1 MIKENQNLLNKINAF
16 SDILILFIS
25 MVLAYLIRFHVFSP
39 DSEYIKLVKYIQFT
53 LIIVP
58 INLILY
64 NFLNLYHSFRTT
76 AFKKE
81 FFQIIEANTILTAVC
96 LSLLYIFKFVDI
108 SRWVIVIFYFV
119 NITLITSKRFFLRRT
134 LSKMRSKGM
143 NLKHVIIIGA
153 GETAKEY
160 LNIIKENKSF
170 GYNYTGYVANSSN
183 FEGSKLGDF
192 NDLYK
197 ILNTFNA
204 DEVICALDIED
215 AKYLESIV
223 NACEKSGTKISIIPF
238 CYKYIPS
245 KPYIDQLGSIPL
257 INVRRI
263 PLDNFGNAF
272 MKRTLDI
279 IGSLAL
285 IILTSPLMIFT
296 ALLIKCTSKGP
307 IIFKQNRVGL
317 NKKSFTMYKFRSMKV
332 NNEETTGWSTN
343 NDPRKTK
350 FGAFIRKFSI
360 DELPQ
365 FFNVLNGDMSLVG
378 PRPEIPHFVDE
389 FKNEIPLYMVKH
401 QVKPGITGLA
411 QINGFRGDTSIKK
424 RIEYDIH
431 YIENWDILLDISILL
446 NTAFK
451 GFKNNEKIVIKNKS
465 IIENIE
471 GVECT
476 KIKDNGVQS

>member
-25 MVLAYLIRFHVFSP
+25 MILAYLIRFHIFSP
-39 DSEYIKLVKYIQFT
+39 NTDYIRLLKYIQFT
-53 LIIVP
+53 IIIAP
-58 INLILY
+58 INLIIY

-81 FFQIIEANTILTAVC
+81 FIQIIKGNTILTALL
-96 LSLLYIFKFVDI
+96 LSSLFIFKLVNI

-119 NITLITSKRFFLRRT
+119 NITLILSKRLILRKT
-134 LSKMRSKGM
+134 LSKMRSNGM

-153 GETAKEY
+153 GETANEY
-160 LNIIKENKSF
+160 LKVIKENKSF
-170 GYNYTGYVANSSN
+170 GYSYAGYIANSSN
-183 FEGSKLGDF
+183 FEGRKLGNF

-197 ILNTFNA
+197 ILSTYNA

-215 AKYLESIV
+215 AKYLENIV
-223 NACEKSGTKISIIPF
+223 SACEKSGTKISIIPF

-245 KPYIDQLGSIPL
+245 KPYIDQLGNIPI

-272 MKRTLDI
+272 MKRSLDI
-279 IGSLAL
+279 IGSFILIMLTSSVMLIAAL
-285 IILTSPLMIFT
+285 I
-296 ALLIKCTSKGP
+296 IKCTSKGP

-317 NKKSFTMYKFRSMKV
+317 NKKIFTMYKFRSMKV
-332 NNEETTGWSTN
+332 NNEENTGWSTN

-365 FFNVLNGDMSLVG
+365 FFNVLKGDMSLVG
-378 PRPEIPHFVDE
+378 PRPELPHFVDE

-431 YIENWDILLDISILL
+431 YIENWDMLMDIVILFR
-446 NTAFK
+446 TAFK
-451 GFKNNEKIVIKNKS
+451 GFKNNEKLIIKNKS
-465 IIENIE
+465 IISDVENLK
-471 GVECT
+471 CN
-476 KIKDNGVQS
+476 K

>member
-25 MVLAYLIRFHVFSP
+25 MTLAYFIRFYIFSP
-39 DSEYIKLVKYIQFT
+39 DTNYIKLIKYFQFT

-64 NFLNLYHSFRTT
+64 NFFNLYHSFRTT

-81 FFQIIEANTILTAVC
+81 FTQIIKANTILTAIL
-96 LSLLYIFKFVDI
+96 LSFLYIFRLVDI
-108 SRWVIVIFYFV
+108 SRWVIVTFYFV
-119 NITLITSKRFFLRRT
+119 NITLIASKRFILRQI
-134 LSKMRSKGM
+134 LSKIRSKGM

-153 GETAKEY
+153 GEVANEY
-160 LNIIKENKSF
+160 LKVINNNKSF
-170 GYNYTGYVANSSN
+170 GYSYSGYVANSSN
-183 FEGSKLGDF
+183 FQGKKLGNY
-192 NDLYK
+192 NDLFAV
-197 ILNTFNA
+197 LNKYNA
-204 DEVICALDIED
+204 DEVVCALDIED
-215 AKYLESIV
+215 AKYLENIV
-223 NACEKSGTKISIIPF
+223 SSCEKSGTKISIIPF

-272 MKRTLDI
+272 MKRTIDI
-279 IGSLAL
+279 LGSLGL
-285 IILTSPLMIFT
+285 IILTSPIMIVT
-296 ALLIKCTSKGP
+296 ALVIKCTSKGP
-307 IIFKQNRVGL
+307 IIFRQPRVGL
-317 NKKSFTMYKFRSMKV
+317 NKNTFTMYKFRSMKV
-332 NNEETTGWSTN
+332 NSEEQSGWSTN

-350 FGAFIRKFSI
+350 FGSFIRKFSI

-365 FFNVLNGDMSLVG
+365 FFNVLKGDMSLVG

-411 QINGFRGDTSIKK
+411 QVNGFRGDTSIKK

-431 YIENWDILLDISILL
+431 YIENWDILLDISILFK
-446 NTAFK
+446 TAFK
-451 GFKNNEKIVIKNKS
+451 GFKNNEKLVIKNKS
-465 IIENIE
+465 IIENPENVNNNNIN
-471 GVECT
+471 
-476 KIKDNGVQS
+476 I